1 MTHIISYKEFKS
13 VDIRVGTIISAEE
26 NLKLNNPSIILKID
40 FGKKIGIKKSS
51 AQLIKNY
58 KSEDL
63 INKQILKIKKYI
75 TNNYSGLDIL
85 VNNAAYTKY
94 VQHENLNELSED
106 LINKQIAAVVNFESK
121 QIGNLLSEVL
131 VLGFPD
137 NSNEPI
143 LIEPNKIIPNGGKLF

>member
-1 MTHIISYKEFKS
+1 MTHIISYKEFES

-26 NLKLNNPSIILKID
+26 NLKLHNPSIILKID

-58 KSEDL
+58 K
-63 INKQILKIKKYI
+63 
-75 TNNYSGLDIL
+75 
-85 VNNAAYTKY
+85 
-94 VQHENLNELSED
+94 SED

>member
-1 MTHIISYKEFKS
+1 MTNIISYKAFEV

-40 FGKKIGIKKSS
+40 FGEEIGIKKSS

-58 KSEDL
+58 KP
-63 INKQILKIKKYI
+63 
-75 TNNYSGLDIL
+75 
-85 VNNAAYTKY
+85 
-94 VQHENLNELSED
+94 ED

-121 QIGNLLSEVL
+121 QIGNLTSEVL

-137 NSNEPI
+137 YSNEPI
-143 LIEPNKIIPNGGKLF
+143 LIEPNKIIPNGGRLF